1 MNDYYKN
8 NGSSYLKYWDVN
20 NLQGWA
26 ASQKLPVNGFKQVED
41 LSEID
46 KSFMKIY
53 NEKVK
58 EEHFLEVAIEYLV
71 ELRELHNDLPFLPE
85 RMKTVKFRNL
95 LLFHM
100 IKMNVLFT

>member
-1 MNDYYKN
+1 MNDYDKN

-26 ASQKLPVNGFKQVED
+26 ASQKLPVNGFKQV
-41 LSEID
+41 
-46 KSFMKIY
+46 
-53 NEKVK
+53 
-58 EEHFLEVAIEYLV
+58 EYLV

>member
-1 MNDYYKN
+1 MNDYDKN

-46 KSFMKIY
+46 KSFLKNY

-71 ELRELHNDLPFLPE
+71 ELRELHSDLPFLPE

>member
-1 MNDYYKN
+1 MNDYDKN

-41 LSEID
+41 LS
-46 KSFMKIY
+46 MKIY
-53 NEKVK
+53 NKKVK

-85 RMKTVKFRNL
+85 RMRTVKFRNL